1 MTTSRQKGVVK
12 QLSDLSLDE
21 ISLVDRGAN
30 QHATIAFAKRDTADS
45 FYEEIG
51 KAKGGG
57 GSNGAAPTV
66 ETASGDDPAGVT
78 DGDEDDRPIG
88 PSHNGKGGKN
98 YGKGKKG
105 KDTPPDNG
113 STSGP
118 SSDINPSKLSGL
130 GKSASYWEEAIS
142 KALEELD
149 DEFLLDEE
157 DVEKAFPGMPGGQ
170 QQGFN
175 PLQPQ
180 QSPFP
185 GAAGP
190 AQQPMMQ
197 TPGVQPM
204 GMGQPQAPGMAPQ
217 QGGMPQ
223 QIPPD
228 VVQYIQQLEAALD
241 QALGND
247 SGSSD
252 DSSGDNDSS
261 GNSGNSDN
269 SNSSSSNKN
278 PFGKSGDFDMTD
290 RSFLTELAKSLDD
303 EDQREAITK
312 AMDAV
317 SKAEERANEAEQIAK
332 AERDLRLEREFVAKA
347 EQYDVPVAARE
358 LGPVLK
364 RLAET
369 ISQEDFAVIHKC
381 LAAKS
386 AERDIFAEIG
396 KRGGGDN
403 TDILGEVNARA
414 FEMVGKSEGL
424 TPEMAFGHALE
435 ANPTAYDEYLR
446 NRPTSLR

>member
-1 MTTSRQKGVVK
+1 
-12 QLSDLSLDE
+12 
-21 ISLVDRGAN
+21 
-30 QHATIAFAKRDTADS
+30 
-45 FYEEIG
+45 
-51 KAKGGG
+51 
-57 GSNGAAPTV
+57 
-66 ETASGDDPAGVT
+66 
-78 DGDEDDRPIG
+78 
-88 PSHNGKGGKN
+88 
-98 YGKGKKG
+98 
-105 KDTPPDNG
+105 
-113 STSGP
+113 
-118 SSDINPSKLSGL
+118 
-130 GKSASYWEEAIS
+130 
-142 KALEELD
+142 
-149 DEFLLDEE
+149 
-157 DVEKAFPGMPGGQ
+157 
-170 QQGFN
+170 
-175 PLQPQ
+175 
-180 QSPFP
+180 
-185 GAAGP
+185 
-190 AQQPMMQ
+190 
-197 TPGVQPM
+197 
-204 GMGQPQAPGMAPQ
+204 
-217 QGGMPQ
+217 
-223 QIPPD
+223 
-228 VVQYIQQLEAALD
+228 
-241 QALGND
+241 
-247 SGSSD
+247 
-252 DSSGDNDSS
+252 
-261 GNSGNSDN
+261 
-269 SNSSSSNKN
+269 
-278 PFGKSGDFDMTD
+278 MTD